1 MSTYVK
7 VANYTYTANITAYDP
22 VTKLVTLD
30 APVNLSLGVNSFLGG
45 DISSTYS
52 INGALTKLD
61 SAVQSGQKLSKP
73 TTDEG
78 GNYVAIFNVP
88 STTFQTGSKIFR
100 IDNRT
105 VVTDP
110 TTVTTFAEGTF
121 VASGLSTTSQKL
133 DFSPSVDSVAQSFTQ
148 INQKSSTQVSTTTT
162 VNVVNNAVTNGGG
175 GSDSG
180 TDPVAQSFIIS
191 KDNYPNGVFLNSIK
205 LFFQSKPASNAPVTV
220 SIIPTINGYPDGT
233 ALSYSTVTL
242 SPSQVNVSANP
253 HYLDSTS
260 YTQFQFDAPVYVQ
273 SGVLYAIVI
282 KSSSPDYNL
291 YLAQQNQFAVPSTAK
306 AKPTDANP
314 ANPTKIG
321 AAPYVGSLFESQ
333 NAITW
338 TADQSKD
345 LMFVIDRCV
354 FATANTA
361 KIQFVVPKNLP
372 FRKLATQDILY
383 KLDAN
388 SVPQTSGVFSKSAK
402 VDALNV
408 TTTDFSPAG
417 TQINYTYQSTL
428 LNGNIPTPETNI
440 TPGRLGSPTPE
451 HNYLSDG
458 QGERVL
464 QKASSNSFSLY
475 ATMST
480 NDPNVSPIIS
490 DDGVSLFTV
499 RYQINNMVIS
509 NNTISL
515 INGGNGYS
523 SLSSSNITISTPDI
537 GSNTA
542 TLGLT
547 ANANGA
553 ITSVYVTNPGSGYL
567 TTPTVTVTGAN
578 NVPAVITIA
587 GETSPKGGNAV
598 AKYFTKKVVLSPGN
612 DSGDLRV
619 FYSAYRP
626 TGTNVFVYYKILS
639 SQDTQPFESGN
650 WQLMTTLKG
659 GLNIYSTSRDNV
671 IEYECAPGIFTSGA
685 ANNNISYLSTN
696 GQTYNSFIQFAIKVV
711 LATNDNTTVPFL
723 TDIRALALPPGTNI

>member
-7 VANYTYTANITAYDP
+7 VATYTYTANITAYDP

-30 APVNLSLGVNSFLGG
+30 APVNLSLGVNSYLGG
-45 DISSTYS
+45 DVSSTYA

-61 SAVQSGQKLSKP
+61 SAVQSGQKLSKA

-78 GNYVAIFNVP
+78 GNYIAIFNVP

-100 IDNRT
+100 IDNRSIA
-105 VVTDP
+105 TDA
-110 TTVTTFAEGTF
+110 TTATTYAEGTF

-133 DFSPSVDSVAQSFTQ
+133 DFSPSVDSSAQSFTQ
-148 INQKSSTQVSTTTT
+148 VNQQSSTQVSTTTT
-162 VNVVNNAVTNGGG
+162 VTLNPIQARAGTGGG
-175 GSDSG
+175 GI
-180 TDPVAQSFIIS
+180 DPVAQSFIIS
-191 KDNYPNGVFLNSIK
+191 KDNYPNGLFLNSIK
-205 LFFQSKPASNAPVTV
+205 LFFQSKPTGNAPVTV
-220 SIIPTINGYPDGT
+220 SIIPTINGYPGGT

-242 SPSQVNVSANP
+242 SPSQVKVSANP
-253 HYLDSTS
+253 HYLDSTT

-273 SGVLYAIVI
+273 SGVLYAIVVQ
-282 KSSSPDYNL
+282 SSSPDYNL
-291 YLAQQNQFAVPSTAK
+291 YLAQQNQIAVPSTAK
-306 AKPTDANP
+306 ALPTDANP

-361 KIQFVVPKNLP
+361 KVQFVVPNNLP
-372 FRKLATQDILY
+372 FRKLGTQDILY

-388 SVPQTSGVFSKSAK
+388 SVSQTSGIYSRSAK
-402 VDALNV
+402 FDALNV
-408 TTTDFSPAG
+408 TTTDFTPSG

-428 LNGNIPTPETNI
+428 LNGNIPTTETNI

-451 HNYLSDG
+451 HVYLSDG
-458 QGERVL
+458 QGERAL

-490 DDGVSLFTV
+490 DDGVSLYTV
-499 RYQINNMVIS
+499 RYQINNMNIS
-509 NNTISL
+509 NNVIAL
-515 INGGNGYS
+515 VNGGNGYS
-523 SLSSSNITISTPDI
+523 SLTSSNITVSAPDI

-542 TLGLT
+542 TLALT

-567 TTPTVTVTGAN
+567 TTPTVTITGAN
-578 NVPAVITIA
+578 STPAVITIT
-587 GETSPKGGNAV
+587 GETAPRGGNAV
-598 AKYFTKKVVLSPGN
+598 AKYFTKKVVLSPNN

-626 TGTNVFVYYKILS
+626 IGTNVFVYYKILS
-639 SQDTQPFESGN
+639 AQDTQPFESGN
-650 WQLMTTLKG
+650 WQLMTTMNG
-659 GLNIYSTSRDNV
+659 GLNVYSTDRNNV
-671 IEYECAPGIFTSGA
+671 IEYECAPGIFTSGL

-696 GQTYNSFIQFAIKVV
+696 GQTYTSFIQFAIKVV

>member
-1 MSTYVK
+1 MSAYLK
-7 VANYTYTANITAYDP
+7 VASYTYTANITAYDP

-45 DISSTYS
+45 DISSTYA

-100 IDNRT
+100 IDNR
-105 VVTDP
+105 VIATDSS
-110 TTVTTFAEGTF
+110 TATTFAEGTF

-133 DFSPSVDSVAQSFTQ
+133 DFSPSVDSTAQSFTQ

-162 VNVVNNAVTNGGG
+162 VNVINNVNGV
-175 GSDSG
+175 
-180 TDPVAQSFIIS
+180 DPVAQSFIIS
-191 KDNYPNGVFLNSIK
+191 KDNYPNGVFLNSVK

-220 SIIPTINGYPDGT
+220 SIIPTINGYPGGT

-253 HYLDSTS
+253 HYLDSAS
-260 YTQFQFDAPVYVQ
+260 FTQFKFDAPVYVQ
-273 SGVLYAIVI
+273 SGVLYAIVV
-282 KSSSPDYNL
+282 KSSSPDYTL

-345 LMFVIDRCV
+345 LMFVIDQCV

-361 KIQFVVPKNLP
+361 KIQFVVPNNLP
-372 FRKLATQDILY
+372 FRKLGTKDILY

-388 SVPQTSGVFSKSAK
+388 SVPQTSGIFSRSSK

-428 LNGNIPTPETNI
+428 LNGNIPTSETNI

-451 HNYLSDG
+451 HVYLSDG
-458 QGERVL
+458 QGERAL
-464 QKASSNSFSLY
+464 LMASSNSFSLY

-490 DDGVSLFTV
+490 DDGVSLFAV

-509 NNTISL
+509 NNVISL
-515 INGGNGYS
+515 VNAGNGYS
-523 SLSSSNITISTPDI
+523 NITSSNITISAPDI

-553 ITSVYVTNPGSGYL
+553 IFSVYVTNPGSGYL
-567 TTPTVTVTGAN
+567 TTPTVTITGAN
-578 NVPAVITIA
+578 NVPAVISIT
-587 GETSPKGGNAV
+587 GETSPKGGNGV

-626 TGTNVFVYYKILS
+626 PGTNVFVYYKILS
-639 SQDTQPFESGN
+639 AQDTQPFESGN
-650 WQLMTTLKG
+650 WQLMTTLNG
-659 GLNIYSTSRDNV
+659 GLNQYSTSRDNV
-671 IEYECAPGIFTSGA
+671 IEYECAPGIFTSGL
-685 ANNNISYLSTN
+685 ANNNISYQSTN
-696 GQTYNSFIQFAIKVV
+696 GQTYTSFIQFAIKVV
-711 LATNDNTTVPFL
+711 LSTNDNTTVPFL